1 MRNSVKTVT
10 VNELA
15 TILKAITK
23 STVCNITYT
32 VDESQSKTVAKV
44 KQLQKQVTISHVYL
58 NHKYA
63 NKVNNLNKTIDFV
76 AKSLEDYGKFRIS
89 STLIGAIKSGN
100 VMIDGKVLNSE
111 SIKSIQYYHK
121 GTEISKADAVDQN
134 LFTPA
139 YFKPKATKGRG
150 SVSVENDFGIIN
162 TSLSKI
168 DSIKIEKQVYELV

>member
-1 MRNSVKTVT
+1 MKNAQTVT
-10 VNELA
+10 ANELA
-15 TILKAITK
+15 TILKGITK

-44 KQLQKQVTISHVYL
+44 KQLQKKVTITHVYL

-63 NKVNNLNKTIDFV
+63 NKVNNLNASTDFV

-111 SIKSIQYYHK
+111 TIKSIQYFHL
-121 GTEISKADAVDQN
+121 GAEISKEEAIAKE

-139 YFKPKATKGRG
+139 YFKAKPTKGRG
-150 SVSVENDFGIIN
+150 TVSAENDFGIIN

-168 DSIKIEKQVYELV
+168 DSITIAKQVYEVK

>member
-1 MRNSVKTVT
+1 MKNVQTVT
-10 VNELA
+10 ANELA
-15 TILKAITK
+15 TILKGITK

-32 VDESQSKTVAKV
+32 VDESQSKTVAKK
-44 KQLQKQVTISHVYL
+44 KQLQKQVTITHVYL

-63 NKVNNLNKTIDFV
+63 NKVNNLNKTTDFV

-111 SIKSIQYYHK
+111 SIKSIQYFHLGNKITKDEAIAK
-121 GTEISKADAVDQN
+121 G

-150 SVSVENDFGIIN
+150 TVSVENDFGIIN

-168 DSIKIEKQVYELV
+168 DSITIAKQVYEVV

>member
-1 MRNSVKTVT
+1 MNNAKTVT
-10 VNELA
+10 ANELA
-15 TILKAITK
+15 TILKSITK

-32 VDESQSKTVAKV
+32 VDESQSKTVAKI
-44 KQLQKQVTISHVYL
+44 KQLQKQVTITHVYL

-63 NKVNNLNKTIDFV
+63 NKVNNLNGTTDFV

-111 SIKSIQYYHK
+111 SIKDIKYFHLGNGITKEEAIAK
-121 GTEISKADAVDQN
+121 G

-139 YFKPKATKGRG
+139 YFKPKTTMGRG
-150 SVSVENDFGIIN
+150 TVSAENDFSIIN

-168 DSIKIEKQVYELV
+168 DSITIAKQVYKVV

>member
-1 MRNSVKTVT
+1 MKNVT
-10 VNELA
+10 PTQLA

-32 VDESQSKTVAKV
+32 VDESQSKTVSKV

-58 NHKYA
+58 NHKYT
-63 NKVNNLNKTIDFV
+63 NKVNKLNGTTDFV

-100 VMIDGKVLNSE
+100 IMIDGKVLNKE
-111 SIKSIQYYHK
+111 SVKSVKYFHLGNPITKDEAIAK
-121 GTEISKADAVDQN
+121 G

-139 YFKPKATKGRG
+139 YFKVKETKGRG
-150 SVSVENDFGIIN
+150 TVSVENDFAIIN
-162 TSLSKI
+162 TSLKKI
-168 DSIKIEKQVYELV
+168 DQIKIESETYKVVS